1 MAETFVG
8 AATAASSSVALPSHQ
23 AGDLIIIVAARA
35 ASSQVAAAGYT
46 SLSTANRGPNVAY
59 NIGYK
64 YAASSGEGS
73 GTWTGATAIAALVFR
88 GFHPTAAVSAT
99 YLDTNSA
106 IDSTTISYPSITSID
121 TNESTSWQLLVGAVA
136 STTSTVEN
144 PPGSHTLRANR
155 VGTGIEI
162 AAFTRSIVSAAG
174 TADLALGLSTDW
186 LSVTLEIR
194 GVLEAA
200 ASITEDADTLSATAT
215 LTAGSGITADASITE
230 GNDTVSA
237 TGGLRIAAAAAI
249 TEGADTLS
257 STSQL
262 LISGQASITEDADTA
277 SATMAILRLG
287 AADIIEGDDT
297 LSATGTLPI
306 VGALAVNEDGDSLL
320 ATGLDPT
327 FFVNVYNGSS
337 FVPYPMKM
345 YRDERWETIDVAL
358 VKRWNGSVWVQ
369 YAN

>member
-8 AATAASSSVALPSHQ
+8 AATAASSSVTLPSHQ
-23 AGDLIIIVAARA
+23 TGDLIIIVAARA
-35 ASSQVAAAGYT
+35 SSSQSAAAGYT
-46 SLSTANRGPNVAY
+46 SLSTANSGSNVAY
-59 NIGYK
+59 NVGYK
-64 YAASSGEGS
+64 YAASSGESS
-73 GTWTGATAIAALVFR
+73 GTWTGATAIAAMVFR

-99 YLDTNSA
+99 YLDTDSA
-106 IDSTTISYPSITSID
+106 TGSTKISYPSITSID

-162 AAFTRSIVSAAG
+162 AAFTRSIVSTAG
-174 TADLALGLSTDW
+174 TAALGLSTDW

-320 ATGLDPT
+320 ATGRDPT

-345 YRDERWETIDVAL
+345 YRDEGWETIDVAL